1 MGKNF
6 KLNRL
11 YHNIFGEKFYK
22 KLDFKWDEYP
32 NRHSYGPLPPESQ
45 IRALYFVREI
55 LGSHP

>member
-22 KLDFKWDEYP
+22 KLKFRDYFYNYKEYL
-32 NRHSYGPLPPESQ
+32 NIVYKEDLKN
-45 IRALYFVREI
+45 IF
-55 LGSHP
+55 

>member
-22 KLDFKWDEYP
+22 KLDFKWHQYP
-32 NRHSYGPLPPESQ
+32 SRYQ
-45 IRALYFVREI
+45 IIQETIDRKNYKTY
-55 LGSHP
+55 LGFAE